1 MVNVILISHGRFC
14 EGLLDSLRM
23 IGGDDF
29 GVKAVPLFPGDTVE
43 AYREKLE
50 YELKEA
56 SGEGTLVL
64 ADIKCGTPY
73 QSAAYLSKTYKMA
86 LVTGMN
92 LPMLLSAVLERD
104 ETDTLETIS
113 ARAAD
118 NENYGIERTISGEG
132 VKKQRAKLS
141 INKS

>member
-1 MVNVILISHGRFC
+1 MEYLT
-14 EGLLDSLRM
+14 E
-23 IGGDDF
+23 
-29 GVKAVPLFPGDTVE
+29 KAVLSRLSTKWAGRNCQVLQVTDSTNIQCRRLAEEGQP
-43 AYREKLE
+43 
-50 YELKEA
+50 
-56 SGEGTLVL
+56 EGTLVL